1 MEDQQH
7 FLVSADA
14 VPPVFAKV
22 LKAKEL
28 LATQQ
33 AKDVTEAVKIVGISR
48 SVYYKYYR
56 KVQGFSSVTYGR
68 KASINIHMK
77 NVTGTLSKT
86 LDLIAMHDMNV
97 LTIFQGLAIHSVAIV
112 QIMLDISQISESLS
126 SILQQIEN
134 MENIIA
140 VELQN
145 VE

>member
-1 MEDQQH
+1 MEHQKH
-7 FLVSADA
+7 FLVSAEA
-14 VPPVFAKV
+14 VSPVFAKV

-33 AKDVTEAVKIVGISR
+33 AKDVTEAVKLVGISR

-77 NVTGTLSKT
+77 NETGTLSKT
-86 LDLIAMHDMNV
+86 LDLIASCDMNI

-112 QIMLDISQISESLS
+112 QLMLDISQATEDLET
-126 SILQQIEN
+126 ILKKLETL
-134 MENIIA
+134 ENIIA